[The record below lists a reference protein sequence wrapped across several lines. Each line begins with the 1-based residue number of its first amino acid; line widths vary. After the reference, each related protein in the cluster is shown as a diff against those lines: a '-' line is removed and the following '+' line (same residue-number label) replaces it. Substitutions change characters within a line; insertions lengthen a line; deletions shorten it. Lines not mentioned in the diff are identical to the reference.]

1 MLDINYQG
9 KETMALLREIKK
21 TGQQT
26 VIIILSIN
34 ISNTA
39 VDQYKLLGA
48 TIFLDKFLELDK
60 IPGIISGIAE
70 KLNH

>member
-1 MLDINYQG
+1 MDINYQG